1 MGTNWNDTPNPN
13 SDEVQ
18 IAACPATAL
27 TRELFTRLGGYDEG
41 MRMYGGAEPEF
52 SVRAWL
58 SGAEVILV
66 PEFVVHHRFKPRTE
80 RTTFVQQMRQNL
92 VHNALRFGL
101 IYQSEAGAMQLLR
114 YYAKK
119 FPNHFAHA
127 IAEVDS
133 SDVWSRRAEL
143 KQQLLHDFAWYVDR
157 FDLKDQARQDIL
169 C

>member
-1 MGTNWNDTPNPN
+1 M
-13 SDEVQ
+13 
-18 IAACPATAL
+18 
-27 TRELFTRLGGYDEG
+27 
-41 MRMYGGAEPEF
+41 
-52 SVRAWL
+52 
-58 SGAEVILV
+58 ILV

-114 YYAKK
+114 YYAEK